1 MDTMTREP
9 GRRTPRTVDRT
20 DLFRPGA
27 GGMPFF
33 LAGRE
38 HEQGVLARMMGEL
51 RRGKAPA
58 HDAAIQG
65 PRGVGKTALL
75 NWAKREGAK
84 PAGRGAGNIRVVL
97 LPAFALKTLPK
108 LFRATLGASV
118 VTGSTRAVETG
129 AGLGLGA
136 TRMGGKRVTTETYDG
151 MDEAEWVEALV
162 RSCRDRP
169 SMLLVDEAHT
179 LDPEVG
185 MALLNASQSVRDEAP
200 FMLVLAGT
208 PLLAPHLGRM
218 DSSFWSRLDEG
229 DMPVGLLN
237 RPAARDAIRKPLDT
251 GGVRVDRDALD
262 HMVDDAGCY
271 PYFLQMW
278 GRHALRTLGGHETR
292 LTLAHVQRARP
303 AVQQL
308 RNRYYAERWREIV
321 ELRVPQAASALA
333 GACSDGAR
341 SIARDAAI
349 DGLTEGLVSDSARM
363 SADDALENLRLLGYV
378 AEGDPDGS
386 IAAGI
391 PSLMA
396 YVRRRAASSVQPRT
410 GGAAAGGKAG
420 IAGMEANR
428 AVKSKPGTPT

>member
-1 MDTMTREP
+1 
-9 GRRTPRTVDRT
+9 
-20 DLFRPGA
+20 
-27 GGMPFF
+27 MPCF

-38 HEQGVLARMMGEL
+38 HEQEVLARMMGEL

-75 NWAKREGAK
+75 NWAKREGMK
-84 PAGRGAGNIRVVL
+84 TTLRGARGIGAVL

-108 LFRATLGASV
+108 LFRATLGKSV

-136 TRMGGKRVTTETYDG
+136 TRMGGKRVTTATYDG

-162 RSCRDRP
+162 QSCQNKP
-169 SMLLVDEAHT
+169 LMLLVDEAHT
-179 LDPEVG
+179 LDLEVG
-185 MALLNASQSVRDEAP
+185 TALLNASQAVRDEAP

-229 DMPVGLLN
+229 DMPVGLL
-237 RPAARDAIRKPLDT
+237 RRLAAMDAIRKPLDT
-251 GGVRVDRDALD
+251 GGVQVDRDALD
-262 HMVDDAGCY
+262 DIVDDAGCY

-278 GRHALRTLGGHETR
+278 GRHALRTLDDDETR
-292 LTLAHVQRARP
+292 LTLAHVERARP
-303 AVQQL
+303 VVQQL

-321 ELRVPQAASALA
+321 KLQVPQAAAALA
-333 GACSDGAR
+333 GVCSDGAR
-341 SIARDAAI
+341 SITRDVAI
-349 DGLTEGLVSDSARM
+349 DSLTEGLALDSARM

-378 AEGDPDGS
+378 AEGDSDGS

-391 PSLMA
+391 PTLMA
-396 YVRRRAASSVQPRT
+396 YVRRRAAASVQ
-410 GGAAAGGKAG
+410 
-420 IAGMEANR
+420 
-428 AVKSKPGTPT
+428 S

>member
-1 MDTMTREP
+1 MDMPRKP
-9 GRRTPRTVDRT
+9 AGQTPPTVDRT
-20 DLFRPGA
+20 DLFRPRA

-33 LAGRE
+33 LAGRK
-38 HEQGVLARMMGEL
+38 HEQEVLARMMGEL

-75 NWAKREGAK
+75 NWAKREGTKTAI
-84 PAGRGAGNIRVVL
+84 RGARDLRVVL
-97 LPAFALKTLPK
+97 LPSFALKTLPK
-108 LFRATLGASV
+108 LFRATLGKSV
-118 VTGSTRAVETG
+118 VTGSTQAVETEG
-129 AGLGLGA
+129 GLGLGA
-136 TRMGGKRVTTETYDG
+136 TRMGGKRVTTSTYDG

-162 RSCRDRP
+162 RSCHDKP
-169 SMLLVDEAHT
+169 LMLLVDEAHT
-179 LDPEVG
+179 LDLEVG
-185 MALLNASQSVRDEAP
+185 TALLNASQAVRDEAP

-208 PLLAPHLGRM
+208 PLLTPHLGRM

-229 DMPVGLLN
+229 DMPVGLLR
-237 RPAARDAIRKPLDT
+237 RPAAMDAIRKPLDT
-251 GGVRVDRDALD
+251 GGVQVDRDALD

-292 LTLAHVQRARP
+292 LTLAHVERARP
-303 AVQQL
+303 AVHQL

-321 ELRVPQAASALA
+321 RLRAPQAAAALA
-333 GACSDGAR
+333 VACADGAR
-341 SIARDAAI
+341 SITRGAAI
-349 DGLTEGLVSDSARM
+349 DRLTEGTALDSARM

-378 AEGDPDGS
+378 AEGDSDGS

-396 YVRRRAASSVQPRT
+396 YVRRRAAASVQP
-410 GGAAAGGKAG
+410 
-420 IAGMEANR
+420 
-428 AVKSKPGTPT
+428 